1 MVSIDTILVSSSL
14 LFYCEEGFSLCL
26 PGRKRYTLLLASNY
40 TDLPVKSKRVII
52 NEGQNYHNHISLQK
66 KGKEKNESL
75 TF

>member
-1 MVSIDTILVSSSL
+1 MS
-14 LFYCEEGFSLCL
+14 L